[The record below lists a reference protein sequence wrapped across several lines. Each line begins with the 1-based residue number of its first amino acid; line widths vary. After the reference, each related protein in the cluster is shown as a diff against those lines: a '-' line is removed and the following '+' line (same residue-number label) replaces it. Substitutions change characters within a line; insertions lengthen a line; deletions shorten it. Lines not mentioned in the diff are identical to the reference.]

1 MEGKKVLVTGANGY
15 IGEHLGRIIGS
26 RGYNSLGSVRQVR
39 NKSSSRSYNEI
50 KSSGSINGRTD
61 WNDLLEGVDL
71 VVHLAGCAHKIGRSA
86 SKAEHEYQVINRDAT
101 VQLARQAAAR
111 GIKRFIYI
119 SSIGVLGDSTDSNTF
134 DNDSPYN
141 PMNPYTQSK
150 MEAEKALLLMSDN
163 VAMEIVIL
171 RPPLVYGP
179 GAPGN
184 FNRLLKLC
192 SSSKILP
199 FGAFTA
205 YKSMVSLENLCD
217 LIVHC
222 LDAVLPKERIFVV
235 SDNSNWSV
243 AELISLMARFLE
255 IRVYNLSIPTSVLFF
270 LAALFGRSDDVKKL
284 ANSLHVDS
292 TGTAESLKWSPCQ
305 KPVVGLLE
313 AVEHFKKHK

>member
-1 MEGKKVLVTGANGY
+1 MKTLKNG
-15 IGEHLGRIIGS
+15 
-26 RGYNSLGSVRQVR
+26 
-39 NKSSSRSYNEI
+39 
-50 KSSGSINGRTD
+50 
-61 WNDLLEGVDL
+61 
-71 VVHLAGCAHKIGRSA
+71 
-86 SKAEHEYQVINRDAT
+86 
-101 VQLARQAAAR
+101 
-111 GIKRFIYI
+111 
-119 SSIGVLGDSTDSNTF
+119 
-134 DNDSPYN
+134 
-141 PMNPYTQSK
+141 
-150 MEAEKALLLMSDN
+150 
-163 VAMEIVIL
+163 
-171 RPPLVYGP
+171 
-179 GAPGN
+179 
-184 FNRLLKLC
+184 
-192 SSSKILP
+192 
-199 FGAFTA
+199 
-205 YKSMVSLENLCD
+205 MVSLENLCD